1 MASVEVSAGA
11 PISSG
16 RVAGAGSASKLPEV
30 VGRIWF
36 LVMMEFRAELKMQN
50 SNLEVPISE
59 KELPPSGWAHGAERL
74 GLLF

>member
-1 MASVEVSAGA
+1 MASAGA
-11 PISSG
+11 LISSG
-16 RVAGAGSASKLPEV
+16 RVARAGSTSKLPEV

-36 LVMMEFRAELKMQN
+36 LVMVEFRAELKMQN
-50 SNLEVPISE
+50 SNLKVPISE